1 MEKYT
6 GEKTGGYS
14 TTGEKTGKICIIQDK
29 IERDILYR
37 RKNRDYK

>member
-14 TTGEKTGKICIIQDK
+14 TKGEKTGNICTIQEK

-37 RKNRDYK
+37 